1 MAKVW
6 RQRLDEIAELM
17 RDAIASADKEICEKL
32 RDKMAEFR
40 CEVYD
45 VLTHEYDKAS
55 EESKRCRLPTC
66 GRLRPTR
73 EAIALRRCGWQSK
86 AD

>member
-45 VLTHEYDKAS
+45 VLTREYDKAS
-55 EESKRCRLPTC
+55 EGIQKDVGFQLV
-66 GRLRPTR
+66 G
-73 EAIALRRCGWQSK
+73 G
-86 AD
+86 